1 MPLPGAHGLILLDQR
16 LDKQAVYNAAKAAQK
31 LCEQQKT
38 CLGAGLDVVA
48 GDPAKIIKMIIN
60 SGDAN
65 DLKKNVGQIFCE
77 VVQTNVAD
85 KENSAQLFA
94 VGYLASRNLEKM
106 VKEAEERSAAIKDAV
121 KVAKAIKQAGDRS
134 DRITKNYNDK
144 QVKSIIEQVLTKRNN
159 RPYHLDTL
167 QRGNG
172 CDPDR
177 IGKISN
183 KPPNNFTLFNSTI
196 NFNRGGYIEPQSG
209 FFQLLKRSSPY
220 IIGAVVI
227 GSVIYLIF
235 KKRKFFKKFIKLTKN
250 SRIYK
255 IYKKTKNHFVF
266 NNCFSKRLFIFYKV
280 VN

>member
-1 MPLPGAHGLILLDQR
+1 MPLPGVHGLILLDQR

-48 GDPAKIIKMIIN
+48 GDPAKIVKMLAN
-60 SGDAN
+60 SADAN
-65 DLKKNVGQIFCE
+65 DLKTNVGHIFCE
-77 VVQTNVAD
+77 IVQTNVAD
-85 KENSAQLFA
+85 KENSAQIFA

-106 VKEAEERSAAIKDAV
+106 VQEAEQRSAAIKDAA
-121 KVAKAIKQAGDRS
+121 KVAKAIKVCDRS
-134 DRITKNYNDK
+134 AQITKDYNDK
-144 QVKSIIEQVLTKRNN
+144 RVKSIIEQALTKNNN

-177 IGKISN
+177 IGKIVN
-183 KPPNNFTLFNSTI
+183 KPPNNFSLFNSTI
-196 NFNRGGYIEPQSG
+196 NLNRGGYSKPQSK
-209 FFQLLKRSSPY
+209 FFKLLKLYSPY

-235 KKRKFFKKFIKLTKN
+235 KKRKFFKKFIKLTKS